1 LCIANVILDAVTNA
15 GYNVMNQYPHI
26 SFQKEWDLSS
36 KSYYYLGQIQA
47 IIKSISYTPI
57 MPNYREQL
65 LRISLQKGAQAT
77 TAIEGNTLSDE
88 EISKVYKGESLPPSK
103 EYQAIEVRNIINAF
117 GTILNET
124 VENEKS
130 DLITPD
136 LIRNFHRLV
145 GENLGDH
152 FHAIPGQFRN
162 NNVFVGPYRPPDYQ
176 YVPELISKLCDF
188 LKIEFHYTKGQKFID
203 AVIQAIVAHVYIE
216 WIHPF
221 GDGNGRTGRLIEFYL
236 LMRAG
241 NPDIASHIL
250 SNHYNDTRTEYYRQL
265 ELAGRNHNLSQFI
278 EYALQGFRDGLNSTL
293 SIIQQNLF
301 NIAWRA
307 LVYDK
312 FSEVKYRDNETFKRK
327 RRILLDLPI
336 DKELTL
342 DEIFFGN
349 SNNAKKYGALSIR
362 SLKREL
368 DDFVKMELLIEVGD
382 NYKANV
388 DLLKQETSR
397 MKKTNMALE

>member
-1 LCIANVILDAVTNA
+1 ME
-15 GYNVMNQYPHI
+15 GFPHI
-26 SFQKEWDLSS
+26 SFKRDWEISS
-36 KSYYYLGQIQA
+36 NSYYYLGQIQA
-47 IIKSISYTPI
+47 IIKAISYTPI
-57 MPNYREQL
+57 MPNYRDQL
-65 LRISLQKGAQAT
+65 LEISLQKGAQAT

-88 EISKVYKGESLPPSK
+88 EISKIYKGESLPPSK
-103 EYQAIEVRNIINAF
+103 EYQATEVKNIINAF
-117 GTILNET
+117 ATILNET

-136 LIRNFHRLV
+136 LIRHFHHLV

-152 FHAIPGQFRN
+152 FQAIPGQFRN

-188 LKIEFHYTKGQKFID
+188 LKIEFHYTKGQIFIE
-203 AVIQAIVAHVYIE
+203 AVIQAIVSHVYIE

-221 GDGNGRTGRLIEFYL
+221 GDGNGRTGRLVEFYL

-250 SNHYNDTRTEYYRQL
+250 SNHYNNTRTEYYRQL
-265 ELAGRNHNLSQFI
+265 ELAGRSHNLSQFI
-278 EYALQGFRDGLNSTL
+278 EYALQGFRDGLNYTL

-312 FSEVKYRDNETFKRK
+312 FSEVKYRDTETFKRK

-336 DKELTL
+336 DKELSPT
-342 DEIFFGN
+342 DIFFGN
-349 SNNAKKYGALSIR
+349 SNNAKKYASLTER
-362 SLKREL
+362 SLQREL
-368 DDFVKMELLIEVGD
+368 EEFVKMGLLINVED
-382 NYKANV
+382 KYRANV
-388 DLLKQETSR
+388 DLLKEETPK
-397 MKKTNMALE
+397 MKKTNMTLK

>member
-1 LCIANVILDAVTNA
+1 ME
-15 GYNVMNQYPHI
+15 GFPHI
-26 SFQKEWDLSS
+26 SFKKDWEISS
-36 KSYYYLGQIQA
+36 NSYYYLGQIQA
-47 IIKSISYTPI
+47 IIKAISYTPI

-88 EISKVYKGESLPPSK
+88 EISRIDKGESLPPSK
-103 EYQAIEVRNIINAF
+103 EYQAIEVRNIIHAF
-117 GTILNET
+117 DTILNET

-136 LIRNFHRLV
+136 LIKNFHRLV

-152 FHAIPGQFRN
+152 FLAIPGQFRI
-162 NNVFVGPYRPPDYQ
+162 NNVFVGPYRPPDYKH
-176 YVPELISKLCDF
+176 VPELINKLCDF
-188 LKIEFHYTKGQKFID
+188 LKIEFHYTKGQNFSE

-221 GDGNGRTGRLIEFYL
+221 GDGNGRTGRLLEFYL

-265 ELAGRNHNLSQFI
+265 ELAGRSHNLSKFI

-327 RRILLDLPI
+327 RRILLDIPI
-336 DKELTL
+336 DKELPFN
-342 DEIFFGN
+342 EIFFGN
-349 SNNAKKYGALSIR
+349 PGNAKKYVALSVR
-362 SLKREL
+362 SLQREL
-368 DDFVKMELLIEVGD
+368 DDFVKMGLLIKVGD
-382 NYKANV
+382 KYKANV
-388 DLLKQETSR
+388 DLLKQETPK
-397 MKKTNMALE
+397 MKKTNMAL

>member
-1 LCIANVILDAVTNA
+1 MEGFL
-15 GYNVMNQYPHI
+15 HI
-26 SFQKEWDLSS
+26 SFKKDWEISS
-36 KSYYYLGQIQA
+36 NSYYYLGQIQS

-88 EISKVYKGESLPPSK
+88 EINRIYKGESLPPSK
-103 EYQAIEVRNIINAF
+103 EYQAIEVRNIIHAF
-117 GTILNET
+117 DTILNET

-152 FHAIPGQFRN
+152 FQAVPGQFRN
-162 NNVFVGPYRPPDYQ
+162 NNVFVGPYSPPDYK
-176 YVPELISKLCDF
+176 YVPELINKLCDF
-188 LKIEFHYTKGQKFID
+188 LKIEFHYTKGQKFIE

-265 ELAGRNHNLSQFI
+265 ELAGRSHNLSKFI

-312 FSEVKYRDNETFKRK
+312 FSEVKYRDTETFKRK
-327 RRILLDLPI
+327 RRILLDIPI
-336 DKELTL
+336 DKELL
-342 DEIFFGN
+342 PADIFFGN
-349 SNNAKKYGALSIR
+349 PNNAKKYASLSVR
-362 SLKREL
+362 SLQREL
-368 DDFVKMELLIEVGD
+368 DDFVKLGLLIKVED
-382 NYKANV
+382 KYRANV
-388 DLLKQETSR
+388 DLLIQETPK